1 MSWPPPLP
9 RQTVLLRPV
18 AHIVC
23 LRSWSRTPSSPI
35 RRVRRLNVKVTVDG
49 TRGEPSGWPKTRESS
64 VNGIT
69 NSIAWLIW
77 HLSRWRDKIS
87 AAIAGE
93 TEVWTGQDWHRKFGL
108 AADRTG
114 LGDSLEQV
122 AAFRVERELLQGY
135 AEAAHQ
141 ALVSRI
147 ANCSLAQLEAEIEYQ
162 PGSSRPAWRALVSV
176 VEDSAEHTGQVN
188 YLRGMMAGHGW
199 R

>member
-1 MSWPPPLP
+1 MPDDGLD
-9 RQTVLLRPV
+9 
-18 AHIVC
+18 
-23 LRSWSRTPSSPI
+23 
-35 RRVRRLNVKVTVDG
+35 LNGFIIALCEAPYRWIKDG
-49 TRGEPSGWPKTRESS
+49 VEGLTEEQLFHQPTTD
-64 VNGIT
+64 T

-87 AAIAGE
+87 AAIVGE
-93 TEVWTGQDWHRKFGL
+93 PEVWTGQGWHVKFGL

-122 AAFRVERELLQGY
+122 AAFRVERKLLQGY

-141 ALVSRI
+141 ALVSRV
-147 ANCSLAQLEAEIEYQ
+147 ASCSLEQLEAEIEYQ

-176 VEDSAEHTGQVN
+176 VEDSAEHTGQIN